1 MKPENIPN
9 TEPEKELSEDNKHI
23 YFSMNMPN
31 WFMNKDVDEKC
42 KIVKALADQ
51 LKDEKPISPQ
61 QKKELF
67 SIEE

>member
-1 MKPENIPN
+1 MDPKNELNIEPN
-9 TEPEKELSEDNKHI
+9 KEFSEEKKHI

-42 KIVKALADQ
+42 EIVKALHDQ
-51 LKDEKPISPQ
+51 LKDEESISPQ

-67 SIEE
+67 SIE